1 MTPAAL
7 SERDFQA
14 QVVQLA
20 QLHGWLAY
28 HTFDSRRS
36 AAGFP
41 DLVLVRGPE
50 LIFAELKTDHGTV
63 RAEQDRWLASLE
75 GVADAVK
82 AATGLLDQARGEHS
96 GGGYP
101 ASPAVDVYVWRPAH
115 FMAIHDRLRRRS

>member
-1 MTPAAL
+1 MTPAAAI

-41 DLVLVRGPE
+41 DLVLVRGSE

-63 RAEQDRWLASLE
+63 RAEQHRWLTNLE
-75 GVADAVK
+75 AVANAVQ
-82 AATGLLDQARGEHS
+82 AATGLIGEALV
-96 GGGYP
+96 
-101 ASPAVDVYVWRPAH
+101 ASPVVDVYVWRPRH
-115 FMAIHDRLRRRS
+115 FDAIHDRLRRL

>member
-1 MTPAAL
+1 MSPSVPAI

-20 QLHGWLAY
+20 QLQGWLAY

-41 DLVLVRGPE
+41 DLVLVRGSE

-63 RAEQDRWLASLE
+63 RAEQDRWLTNLE
-75 GVADAVK
+75 AVADAVK
-82 AATGLLDQARGEHS
+82 AATGLLDQARGEHAGS
-96 GGGYP
+96 GY
-101 ASPAVDVYVWRPAH
+101 PAVDVYVWRPRH
-115 FMAIHDRLRRRS
+115 FDAIHDRLRRP